1 MKMDVYIVCV
11 YVCVC
16 LLACLFV
23 CLSVCLSLCVWC
35 VRLCVCTC
43 VGWCGFQFLLLLF
56 ILFEFISLVTVCVRW
71 RGDVGWIDNRNVQEA
86 KVRGIS

>member
-1 MKMDVYIVCV
+1 MSTLCV

-16 LLACLFV
+16 LLVCLFV
-23 CLSVCLSLCVWC
+23 CLSVCLLESLRV
-35 VRLCVCTC
+35 VCTSVC
-43 VGWCGFQFLLLLF
+43 MHVCGLCGFQFFLLLF